1 MQNKSP
7 EKKNFKQKLKEKKVL
22 LLPTVALALTP
33 AIIYLIN
40 NPEFAKNAGKVFLLF
55 IIALIAYANAQRG
68 NW

>member
-1 MQNKSP
+1 MQNKNP

-22 LLPTVALALTP
+22 ILPAMALALTP

-40 NPEFAKNAGKVFLLF
+40 NPEIVKNAGKVALLF
-55 IIALIAYANAQRG
+55 VIALIAYANAQRG

>member
-1 MQNKSP
+1 MQNKNP

-22 LLPTVALALTP
+22 LLPAVALALTP

-40 NPEFAKNAGKVFLLF
+40 NPEFAKNAGKVALLF
-55 IIALIAYANAQRG
+55 VIALIAYANAQRG